1 MASLSRMASSRKPLS
16 EVEQNED
23 MTVEQFLER
32 QCETIIDDLR
42 QHSAELIGRLKRE
55 YADGAKNIAAMMAT
69 SSSEARGV
77 AAAPAPTAV
86 GSSSSGSGGSS
97 SGEEARQG
105 RLCVT
110 LKTTSG
116 PHMGQRFRLEATTE
130 SGEDA
135 FKIGR
140 STGKAFKEKG
150 LSLYKD
156 REISTSHAK
165 IEIKNSQVFF
175 VDTKSTNGTALNGES
190 LEANV
195 PYRLKTGDVVSMGG
209 TDLLVTVSDQR
220 EEEGEEE
227 EEAEAEGDE
236 NFASV

>member
-1 MASLSRMASSRKPLS
+1 MASSRKPLS

-86 GSSSSGSGGSS
+86 GSSSSG
-97 SGEEARQG
+97 EEARQG

-130 SGEDA
+130 SGDA

>member
-86 GSSSSGSGGSS
+86 GSSSSG
-97 SGEEARQG
+97 EEARQG

-130 SGEDA
+130 SGDA

>member
-1 MASLSRMASSRKPLS
+1 
-16 EVEQNED
+16 

-55 YADGAKNIAAMMAT
+55 YADGAKSIAAMMAT

-77 AAAPAPTAV
+77 VAAPAPTTA
-86 GSSSSGSGGSS
+86 GSSSSGGGGGSS
-97 SGEEARQG
+97 SEGARQG

-116 PHMGQRFRLEATTE
+116 PHMGQRFRLEAATE

-220 EEEGEEE
+220 EGEGEEE